1 MHKIIQVF
9 VMERRRRYREVGG
22 GGGGFSS
29 PFSHGDFSSPFSY
42 GAPSPYTGAP
52 HVDYGVHMVP
62 FQPFGPLHCGMS
74 REVAQLV
81 IDEPYVRMRE
91 QEAHERRD
99 REDRERRDREDR
111 ERRDREDRERRDR
124 EDRER
129 RDREDRERRDREHDT
144 RTYWR
149 ESSIRIPI
157 SFPEESEYTSIE
169 IRADQFISTDGKY
182 QQVTISYKPRDV
194 DKKIIF
200 RGRSTKIEDV
210 SVSLI
215 ISGGIQR
222 IKIKSVTFVQFVSVA
237 TLSGHSL

>member
-22 GGGGFSS
+22 GEGG
-29 PFSHGDFSSPFSY
+29 FSSPFSY

-52 HVDYGVHMVP
+52 HVDYGVRMVP
-62 FQPFGPLHCGMS
+62 FQPFGPIHCGLS

-91 QEAHERRD
+91 QEAREKRERD
-99 REDRERRDREDR
+99 DRERRDREDR
-111 ERRDREDRERRDR
+111 EKRDRETREERDR
-124 EDRER
+124 GDRARRLREGFER
-129 RDREDRERRDREHDT
+129 EEREKHERDT

-157 SFPEESEYTSIE
+157 SFPEKSEYTPIE
-169 IRADQFISTDGKY
+169 IRADKFISTDGKY

-194 DKKIIF
+194 SEKIIF
-200 RGRSTKIEDV
+200 RGRPTKTEDV

-215 ISGGIQR
+215 IMEGGDQR
-222 IKIKSVTFVQFVSVA
+222 IKIMSMTFVQFVSVA